1 MRCYN
6 AGMLWIAAQTFVTIA
21 ITVAFAKI
29 VKASLRTSLGLGI
42 FYSGYET
49 ALVGV
54 ITGQIESC
62 HVGMFVVLC
71 GTVLFLAKLFFSLI
85 NHAPV
90 SLPKPPI
97 RCIFCRS
104 KFQWRTDWPHPD
116 SSRVPGRRANV
127 RTERNPAGSTS
138 RPGRSAPKAIRS

>member
-6 AGMLWIAAQTFVTIA
+6 AGMLWIVAQTFVTIA

-29 VKASLRTSLGLGI
+29 VKASLRTSIGLGM
-42 FYSGYET
+42 FYAGYEM

-54 ITGQIESC
+54 ITGHIESC

-71 GTVLFLAKLFFSLI
+71 GTVLFLAKLFFSLT

-90 SLPKPPI
+90 SLPE
-97 RCIFCRS
+97 
-104 KFQWRTDWPHPD
+104 
-116 SSRVPGRRANV
+116 RR
-127 RTERNPAGSTS
+127 
-138 RPGRSAPKAIRS
+138 KA